1 MHRSVLASASL
12 AMMVLATTMGSA
24 QQGSKGGEWRY
35 HSGDLGSTKYSALD
49 QINKANVSRLRI
61 AWRRPAVDASIKQR
75 NPNLTYSHDSHAT
88 PIMVDGVLYTSNGVG
103 LVEAFDPG
111 TGRTVWVEQPS
122 ANEPQTGGPGE
133 STRTIGYWTQGND
146 KRIYVIRGENMI
158 SLDARTGR
166 PVANWG
172 DAGRVN

>member
-1 MHRSVLASASL
+1 VLAGSA
-12 AMMVLATTMGSA
+12 ANA
-24 QQGSKGGEWRY
+24 QQGAKGGEWRY

-75 NPNLTYSHDSHAT
+75 NPNITYSHDFHAT

-111 TGRTVWVEQPS
+111 TGRTVWVEQPA
-122 ANEPQTGGPGE
+122 ANEPQAGAPVIARARSAIGPKA
-133 STRTIGYWTQGND
+133 
-146 KRIYVIRGENMI
+146 KRIYVVRGAYD
-158 SLDARTGR
+158 LARCAQAVVNCGMPTRQFESRARFDSSSGR
-166 PVANWG
+166 KCA
-172 DAGRVN
+172 AT